1 MLCYTRFLL
10 NWSNANIAKASIKN
24 LSDTLIKVCICWKGG
39 SHNTSVN
46 QVLCVAKLL
55 SAFNIIDNFCFIF
68 K

>member
-10 NWSNANIAKASIKN
+10 NWSNANISKASVKH
-24 LSDTLIKVCICWKGG
+24 LSDTLIKVYICWKGG